1 MLTAQELADLVMQM
15 KVPMPIYDKA
25 ERIKWRIAKAI
36 GMDRIQIYAA
46 LTEINTNKETNKIE
60 GKYERK

>member
-1 MLTAQELADLVMQM
+1 M

-36 GMDRIQIYAA
+36 EMDRIQIYAA